1 VRVNRRL
8 EHLLGAVRDLSGGL
22 DWSTKIADH
31 RDFLIRSEI
40 SLTANLNFPSRDQPA
55 TAIVA
60 RFWARGRGNHS
71 LGCATPTVI
80 VSQRVWIAIGID

>member
-1 VRVNRRL
+1 V
-8 EHLLGAVRDLSGGL
+8 
-22 DWSTKIADH
+22 I
-31 RDFLIRSEI
+31 
-40 SLTANLNFPSRDQPA
+40 ANLNSRPQIKPA

-80 VSQRVWIAIGID
+80 LSQRVWIAIGID

>member
-1 VRVNRRL
+1 
-8 EHLLGAVRDLSGGL
+8 L

-31 RDFLIRSEI
+31 RDFLIRSEFCVI
-40 SLTANLNFPSRDQPA
+40 ANLNSRPEIKPA
-55 TAIVA
+55 TAIVD

-80 VSQRVWIAIGID
+80 VSQRVWIAISIG